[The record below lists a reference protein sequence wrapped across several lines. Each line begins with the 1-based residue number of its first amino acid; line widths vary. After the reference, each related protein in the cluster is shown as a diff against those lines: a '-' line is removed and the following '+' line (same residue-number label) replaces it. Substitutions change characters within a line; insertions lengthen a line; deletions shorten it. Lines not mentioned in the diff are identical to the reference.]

1 MVKEGAIPMEYLCDS
16 NAYGKNTDRMKYR
29 LADAM
34 KQCMKTAPVEKITV
48 KEIVEA
54 CGNKADL
61 LSKFQGQIRSDQLV
75 F

>member
-34 KQCMKTAPVEKITV
+34 KQCMKTAPVENNYSQRD
-48 KEIVEA
+48 
-54 CGNKADL
+54 CGGVWNNKADL
-61 LSKFQGQIRSDQLV
+61 LSKFQGQI
-75 F
+75 